1 MGDDD
6 KGLQPAAATPGKR
19 ETGGRRGFG
28 VLPRAVGIVFIAVL
42 AAGVGAVSVRLA
54 GADAPAEEAGP
65 PAASPAPAAATT
77 PLPQAQTAHTPGPL
91 TPDSQLTPSGIGP
104 IVLGMTLEEAERV
117 SGVTLVSGQR
127 FGDCWFADPDGLD
140 GVSFMVLN
148 DSIRRVDVSGGR
160 TATPEGIRVGS
171 TEQDVLE
178 AYPGQIVASDR
189 LGQRLLI
196 YIPARFPADIDF
208 ATTSGLYF
216 TMMVFESDGHQ
227 VTGMK
232 AGTFSTTVEAYE
244 GCH

>member
-6 KGLQPAAATPGKR
+6 KGLQPTAATPGKR
-19 ETGGRRGFG
+19 ETGGRRGFR

-42 AAGVGAVSVRLA
+42 AAGVGAVSARLA
-54 GADAPAEEAGP
+54 SADAPPGGANQP
-65 PAASPAPAAATT
+65 QSSSAPTTVTT
-77 PLPQAQTAHTPGPL
+77 PLPQAQTVHTPRPL

-104 IVLGMTLEEAERV
+104 IVLGMTPEEAERI

-127 FGDCWFADPDGLD
+127 FGNCWFADPDGLD

-148 DSIRRVDVSGGR
+148 DSIFRVDVSGGR

-171 TEQDVLE
+171 TEQDVFE
-178 AYPGQIVASDR
+178 AYPGHIVASDR

-208 ATTSGLYF
+208 ATKSGLYF
-216 TMMVFESDGHQ
+216 TIMVFESDGHQ

-244 GCH
+244 GCN